1 MADPSRPTFAQID
14 LDALR
19 FNFRSARSFI
29 GDDVK
34 YMAVVKADAYGH
46 GAIECSRVLI
56 EAGVDWLGVALI
68 DEAIELRNADLS
80 IPILCLGGIASGR
93 ETDAIE
99 RNITPVIF
107 NLDQAEALN
116 AAAARSETDVNVHV
130 KIDTGMGRLGV
141 RWDQLGPLIDGLS
154 SFSNLRIQGLMTHL
168 ASANDPE
175 EIVFTNEQMDRF
187 ELATRQFAAA
197 GFEPEIVDLANSPAA
212 VGHPRS
218 RAQMVRLGGIIYG
231 LGGDVLD
238 PSLPQPDL
246 KPVMSLHSAIADI
259 KTVPA
264 GETLGY
270 SRTFATTR
278 DSLIALV
285 PIGYYDGYRRNLSN
299 RVDVLVN
306 GKRAP
311 VVGRISMDWTIVDV
325 TDIPNTK
332 NGDQVTLI
340 GVDGGEQIRSE
351 ELAAI
356 LQTIS
361 YEITCGISG
370 RVPRRF
376 VKSAP

>member
-1 MADPSRPTFAQID
+1 
-14 LDALR
+14 
-19 FNFRSARSFI
+19 
-29 GDDVK
+29 
-34 YMAVVKADAYGH
+34 
-46 GAIECSRVLI
+46 VLI

-68 DEAIELRNADLS
+68 DEAIELRNADPS

-116 AAAARSETDVNVHV
+116 AAAARSETDVSVHV

-154 SFSNLRIQGLMTHL
+154 SFSNLRIQGLMTHF
-168 ASANDPE
+168 ASANDPD
-175 EIVFTNEQMDRF
+175 EIVFTNQQMDRF

-270 SRTFATTR
+270 SRTFRTAR

-285 PIGYYDGYRRNLSN
+285 PIGYHDGYRRNLSS
-299 RVDVLVN
+299 RSDVLIN